1 MIAHFILEADVL
13 ASAFFYYIVTH
24 YTGIFFDYNRF
35 YVRSKVSTKKH
46 WKLLLQCQQIIFVSS
61 YINIT

>member
-24 YTGIFFDYNRF
+24 YTVIFFDYNRF
-35 YVRSKVSTKKH
+35 YVQSKSFNEKTLEAPAPVS
-46 WKLLLQCQQIIFVSS
+46 
-61 YINIT
+61 

>member
-24 YTGIFFDYNRF
+24 YTDIFFDYNRF
-35 YVRSKVSTKKH
+35 YVRSKVSTKKT
-46 WKLLLQCQQIIFVSS
+46 LEAPAPVS
-61 YINIT
+61 